1 MLPFDHFSLAQ
12 FTGREMVVMVQSY
25 LISECLLVIAV
36 SDVKI
41 PSEIEFLHC
50 FTVVQIIS
58 GSDDL

>member
-1 MLPFDHFSLAQ
+1 MLPFDHVSLAQ
-12 FTGREMVVMVQSY
+12 FTGREMVVIVQSY
-25 LISECLLVIAV
+25 LISECLLV
-36 SDVKI
+36 SDVKM